1 MEFKAAVITIKFLLK
16 FSPISN
22 SDYSQDSHPA
32 YQNLFPW
39 SRKTS
44 NAQIPVKKSV
54 FGLFQ
59 EYSICLKSFIQSK
72 IYNAAQQMNST
83 FHQKYDIFYMKLL
96 FLNYKNFTRPF
107 ILVL

>member
-1 MEFKAAVITIKFLLK
+1 MEFKGAVITIKFLLK
-16 FSPISN
+16 LSPISN
-22 SDYSQDSHPA
+22 SDYNEDSLTA

-44 NAQIPVKKSV
+44 NAQTPVKSV

-59 EYSICLKSFIQSK
+59 EYSICLKSFIKSK
-72 IYNAAQQMNST
+72 TYNGAQHVNST
-83 FHQKYDIFYMKLL
+83 FHQKYDIFSMNLL
-96 FLNYKNFTRPF
+96 FFNYKTFARPF

>member
-1 MEFKAAVITIKFLLK
+1 MEFKAAVVTIKFILQL
-16 FSPISN
+16 SSISY
-22 SDYSQDSHPA
+22 SDYSQDSFMA

-44 NAQIPVKKSV
+44 NAQILEKSV

-59 EYSICLKSFIQSK
+59 EYSICLKCSIQNK
-72 IYNAAQQMNST
+72 IYKAAQQVNST
-83 FHQKYDIFYMKLL
+83 FHKKYDIFYMNFLL
-96 FLNYKNFTRPF
+96 LNYKNFTRPF